1 MTSKPAESLDCD
13 GVTAQTGDTDE
24 EEYLHEERRAI
35 MEIDGKI
42 GAQFR
47 PIDM

>member
-1 MTSKPAESLDCD
+1 MTSEPLESLDCD
-13 GVTAQTGDTDE
+13 SVTAQTGDTNE

-42 GAQFR
+42 GAQYR
-47 PIDM
+47 PIEL

>member
-1 MTSKPAESLDCD
+1 MTRKPAESLDCD
-13 GVTAQTGDTDE
+13 GVTAQTGDTNE

-42 GAQFR
+42 RTQFR
-47 PIDM
+47 PRDL